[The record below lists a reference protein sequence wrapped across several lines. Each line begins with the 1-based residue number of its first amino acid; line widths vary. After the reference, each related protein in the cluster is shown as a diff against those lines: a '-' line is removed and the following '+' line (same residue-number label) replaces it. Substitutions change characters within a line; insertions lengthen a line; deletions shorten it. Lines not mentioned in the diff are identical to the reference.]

1 MKEWLKVKEF
11 AEIEGIS
18 ERAVRL
24 RKERGQIKAFRY
36 VESAQG
42 GRGGKELEIH
52 SSETSSN
59 LPVTSAGSLPP
70 EQGLCHAH
78 ALTRKDGDSPDSTAL
93 PVNPGQ
99 SPTSDDDRKTA
110 LARLDLLRAWESY
123 RSSHLG
129 LTAADIDREF
139 QQGYNS
145 GVIYSNLHAALGNVS
160 VKTLYRWK
168 AQLDGSTDWK
178 RLVPQYGKSAQAQR
192 LNEIEE
198 KVFQAFILSPNKIKI
213 GTAIRLT
220 RFALERRGYKT
231 DKCDMTFRRY
241 AEDFKAKYYD
251 KWILLREG
259 QKALRDKVEP
269 YIKRDPSVLNVGDAL
284 VADGH
289 KLNFQVI
296 NPFTG
301 RPCRATM
308 IAYVDW
314 KSYDLVGYE
323 IMINENTQCIASA
336 MRNSIIR
343 LGRMPLVSYQDNG
356 KAFRSQFFTG
366 IDNLEESGLYGLFGR
381 LNIVPVFAKPYNA
394 RAKIVERWF
403 KEFSDTFER
412 LFPSFIGSSIADKP
426 AYMLRNEK
434 LHKALHNE
442 YVPTIEEAVMLLECW
457 LEFHRSQ
464 ECPHVKGK
472 SIGEV
477 FDGGRGEGVDIAG
490 LDDLMM
496 DFKITNLNRNGVRFL
511 GQHYYDE
518 NLTGLRE
525 QVIIRYSLF
534 DLSHIKVY
542 AMNGEHICTA
552 NRVMPV
558 HPLAAHLG
566 TPKDVEELKR
576 NISMQKRA
584 EKKTIQGSKE
594 LMRLG
599 KTAELDWQKVIE
611 ISPRIADRLEA
622 EDIQTPAIEERIPE
636 EAVNSGDRQE
646 AIGDRQAAEVA
657 RLEPSSRPF
666 FESNVDR
673 YEWHLKYGVFTD
685 EDEAWCLWFRTTD
698 EFRML
703 YSAFQNQG
711 KEAGQ

>member
-1 MKEWLKVKEF
+1 
-11 AEIEGIS
+11 
-18 ERAVRL
+18 
-24 RKERGQIKAFRY
+24 
-36 VESAQG
+36 
-42 GRGGKELEIH
+42 
-52 SSETSSN
+52 
-59 LPVTSAGSLPP
+59 
-70 EQGLCHAH
+70 
-78 ALTRKDGDSPDSTAL
+78 
-93 PVNPGQ
+93 
-99 SPTSDDDRKTA
+99 
-110 LARLDLLRAWESY
+110 
-123 RSSHLG
+123 
-129 LTAADIDREF
+129 
-139 QQGYNS
+139 
-145 GVIYSNLHAALGNVS
+145 
-160 VKTLYRWK
+160 
-168 AQLDGSTDWK
+168 
-178 RLVPQYGKSAQAQR
+178 
-192 LNEIEE
+192 
-198 KVFQAFILSPNKIKI
+198 
-213 GTAIRLT
+213 
-220 RFALERRGYKT
+220 
-231 DKCDMTFRRY
+231 MTFRRY

-251 KWILLREG
+251 RWILLREG

-296 NPFTG
+296 NPFNG

-314 KSYDLVGYE
+314 KSYDLAGYE
-323 IMINENTQCIASA
+323 IMINENTQCIAAA

-343 LGRMPLVSYQDNG
+343 LGRVPLVSYQDNG
-356 KAFRSQFFTG
+356 KAFRARFFTG
-366 IDNLEESGLYGLFGR
+366 TDNLEESGLYGLFGR

-412 LFPSFIGSSIADKP
+412 LFPSFIGSSIADRP

-442 YVPTIEEAVMLLECW
+442 YVPTIEETVMLLEYW

-477 FDGGRGEGVDIAG
+477 FNEGRGQGVDIAE

-496 DFKITNLNRNGVRFL
+496 DMKITNISRNGIRFL
-511 GQHYYDE
+511 NQHYYDD
-518 NLTGLRE
+518 NLYNLRE

-542 AMNGEHICTA
+542 AMNGEYICTA

-576 NISMQKRA
+576 NLSMQKRA

-594 LMRLG
+594 LMRIG

-622 EDIQTPAIEERIPE
+622 EDIQTPAIEERIPDE
-636 EAVNSGDRQE
+636 CVDAGDSPDSTASPVNKGQSPT
-646 AIGDRQAAEVA
+646 
-657 RLEPSSRPF
+657 RLEPSSRPI
-666 FESNVDR
+666 FESNIDR
-673 YEWHLKYGVFTD
+673 YEWHLQYGVFTD
-685 EDEAWCLWFRTTD
+685 EDEAWCMWFRTTD